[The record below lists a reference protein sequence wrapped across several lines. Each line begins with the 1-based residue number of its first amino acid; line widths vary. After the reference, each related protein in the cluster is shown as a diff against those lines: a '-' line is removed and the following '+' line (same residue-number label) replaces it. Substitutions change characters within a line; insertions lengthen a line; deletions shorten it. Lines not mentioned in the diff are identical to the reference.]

1 MVNNTINQEDRI
13 KSDRADYF
21 SKIMNTAKSLIFDKM
36 NNRLE
41 ELKEQTIGQK
51 NKVNLN
57 KTINNVDF

>member
-1 MVNNTINQEDRI
+1 MINNTINQEDRI

-21 SKIMNTAKSLIFDKM
+21 SKIMNKAKSLIFDKM

-41 ELKEQTIGQK
+41 ELKEQKIGQK

-57 KTINNVDF
+57 KTINNADF

>member
-1 MVNNTINQEDRI
+1 MINNTINQEDRI

-41 ELKEQTIGQK
+41 ELKEQKIGQK